1 MYIMTGKKK
10 DFEKRDKQL
19 RPVSKLNCLNV
30 YIQLHFIVHVFTQ
43 SVNKHDNIY
52 HDVNKLK

>member
-1 MYIMTGKKK
+1 MYIMTEKKK
-10 DFEKRDKQL
+10 ILKRETNM
-19 RPVSKLNCLNV
+19 RPVSKFNCLNV
-30 YIQLHFIVHVFTQ
+30 YIQLHFIVFTQ

>member
-1 MYIMTGKKK
+1 MYIMTEKKK
-10 DFEKRDKQL
+10 ILKRETNM

-30 YIQLHFIVHVFTQ
+30 YIRQLHFIVFTQ
-43 SVNKHDNIY
+43 SVNKHNNIY

>member
-1 MYIMTGKKK
+1 MTGKIKIL
-10 DFEKRDKQL
+10 KRETNMC
-19 RPVSKLNCLNV
+19 PVLKLNCLNV
-30 YIQLHFIVHVFTQ
+30 YIQLHFIVFTQ

>member
-1 MYIMTGKKK
+1 MTGKKK

-19 RPVSKLNCLNV
+19 PPVSKLNCLNV
-30 YIQLHFIVHVFTQ
+30 YIQLHFIVFTQ

>member
-10 DFEKRDKQL
+10 DFEKRDNT
-19 RPVSKLNCLNV
+19 RPASKLNCLNV
-30 YIQLHFIVHVFTQ
+30 YIQLHFIVFTQ

>member
-10 DFEKRDKQL
+10 DFEKRDKHASCFEIEL
-19 RPVSKLNCLNV
+19 LKCL
-30 YIQLHFIVHVFTQ
+30 YTTTFYCIFTQ

>member
-1 MYIMTGKKK
+1 MYIITGKIKIL
-10 DFEKRDKQL
+10 KRETNM